1 MQTISQHNVFMP
13 NMLSLQSFTH
23 QDVAG
28 VTPGFFHNAVSITSE
43 SGVGST
49 TTMKGLME
57 KKNGFTRSVSGGG
70 LMRLRAKS
78 CGLTIEELAAAG
90 ATGDYSH
97 DKWLDTQL
105 AQFGVQNNTVMES
118 RLAHLWMPMAF
129 KVKLVC
135 PLDVRAERRASQLSK
150 PVHVVKR
157 EIEERDDNDNT
168 RYGSLYPGCL
178 WHYEVFD
185 LVVSTAERTPP
196 EAVGDIIKAHQR
208 WFATKVERGLA
219 CFELF
224 MPQSL

>member
-1 MQTISQHNVFMP
+1 MQTIGRHNVFMP
-13 NMLSLQSFTH
+13 NMLSLMSFTH
-23 QDVAG
+23 LEVG
-28 VTPGFFHNAVSITSE
+28 SVTPGYFHNAVSITSE

-49 TTMKGLME
+49 TTVKGLME
-57 KKNGFTRSVSGGG
+57 KKNGYTRSVSGGG

-135 PLDVRAERRASQLSK
+135 PLDVRAERRASQLSRS
-150 PVHVVKR
+150 VYVVKK
-157 EIEERDDNDNT
+157 EIEERDHHDNT
-168 RYGSLYPGCL
+168 RYASLYPGCL
-178 WHYEVFD
+178 WHDEVFD
-185 LVVSTAERTPP
+185 VVVNTAERTSS
-196 EAVGDIIKAHQR
+196 EVVADIIESHRR
-208 WFATKVERGLA
+208 WFATKVERNLV

-224 MPQSL
+224 MPQNW